1 MLMKLT
7 PGVYFT
13 NVFRAGFS
21 RRFSYQRLFSSYVLL
36 CERKTRAKT
45 LMKSTPVDADGNDDE
60 AGGGDDGSG
69 HVESEWMLFEAS
81 QLESILPNQYATT
94 TL

>member
-1 MLMKLT
+1 MKL
-7 PGVYFT
+7 
-13 NVFRAGFS
+13 
-21 RRFSYQRLFSSYVLL
+21 
-36 CERKTRAKT
+36 
-45 LMKSTPVDADGNDDE
+45 TPVDADGNDDE